1 MNFNLI
7 HFKHEDIETDV
18 YQSSE
23 DNSIWLRKEQMSL
36 LFNKSTGTITQQIR
50 KNSLS
55 STHSLAKMARQE
67 DKNDE
72 LLYKLYRNSN
82 GAGRPIK
89 LYDFTTVIGVGYQV
103 KSSITPIFKEWVDS
117 LNKNLFVDEESNI
130 IRFNDGD
137 LSIDIRIMPKE
148 ETVY

>member
-55 STHSLAKMARQE
+55 STPSLAKMARQE

-82 GAGRPIK
+82 GAGRPKK

-103 KSSITPIFKEWVDS
+103 KSSITLIFKEWVDS
-117 LNKNLFVDEESNI
+117 LNNNQYIDEESNI

-137 LSIDIRIMPKE
+137 LSIDVRIMPKE

>member
-36 LFNKSTGTITQQIR
+36 LFNKSTGAITQQIR

-55 STHSLAKMARQE
+55 STPSLAKMARQE

-82 GAGRPIK
+82 GAGRPKK

-103 KSSITPIFKEWVDS
+103 KSSITLIFKEWVDS
-117 LNKNLFVDEESNI
+117 LNNNQYIDEESNI

-137 LSIDIRIMPKE
+137 LSIDVRIMPKE

>member
-36 LFNKSTGTITQQIR
+36 LFNKSTGAITQQIR

-55 STHSLAKMARQE
+55 STPSLAKMARQE

-72 LLYKLYRNSN
+72 LLYNCTEIQMGPEDR
-82 GAGRPIK
+82 
-89 LYDFTTVIGVGYQV
+89 
-103 KSSITPIFKEWVDS
+103 
-117 LNKNLFVDEESNI
+117 KNYMILP
-130 IRFNDGD
+130 
-137 LSIDIRIMPKE
+137 LS
-148 ETVY
+148 